1 MNERSLRGAL
11 ISPDSRFR
19 SEVRALLGDVEP
31 RVGIAVEISE
41 RFVDFRE
48 DVVRTLRQSKA
59 DLLLVDL
66 EQEPELGV
74 KFIQF
79 LADAQPGHRVIAFGG
94 EISPDQLLTAMR
106 AGVADYLHKPV
117 SAELLRGAVGR
128 VAQTLSSSRAKAEE
142 ESKAEGQVFAFFSP
156 KGGSGSTTVATNLA
170 VVLRQ
175 LTSKRTLL
183 VDLDLELGETAL
195 MLGMRPRFNFVDLVQ
210 NFHRMDADLLAS
222 FIERHDSGVDLLSAP
237 YHPEKAEMVSGD
249 LIRRILLFLRQHYDY
264 IVVDTSKSF
273 SQATLATF
281 EQADQ
286 VFLVTTADLPSLR
299 NIQRGLPMMR
309 RVLVRGEDQLRL
321 VINRFDP
328 KDQISAKD
336 IERSLGLKVFWKLS
350 NDYEAVLGSLN
361 TGKPIVMN
369 GTSSYSKD
377 LKNLGVALA
386 GTEAQTER
394 RGRIMGALSRFTT
407 GKKKE
412 GKHG

>member
-1 MNERSLRGAL
+1 MSERSLRGAL

-264 IVVDTSKSF
+264 VVVDTSKSF

>member
-1 MNERSLRGAL
+1 MSERSLRGAL

-128 VAQTLSSSRAKAEE
+128 VAQTLNSSRAKAEE

-264 IVVDTSKSF
+264 VVVDTSKSF

-407 GKKKE
+407 GKKKD

>member
-1 MNERSLRGAL
+1 MTERGLRAAL
-11 ISPDSRFR
+11 ISPDARFR
-19 SEVRALLGDVEP
+19 EEVRHVLTGIDP
-31 RVGIAVEISE
+31 RVTIGIEISE
-41 RFVDFRE
+41 RFATFRE
-48 DVVRTLRQSKA
+48 ELVKELRHGRP
-59 DLLLVDL
+59 DLLLIDL
-66 EQEPELGV
+66 EEEPELGV

-79 LADAQPGHRVIAFGG
+79 LADDNPAQRVIAFGG
-94 EISPDQLLTAMR
+94 TLSPDLLLAAMR
-106 AGVADYLHKPV
+106 AGVADYQHKPV
-117 SAELLRGAVGR
+117 ASDLLRGAVAR
-128 VAQTLSSSRAKAEE
+128 VAGTIGSRAAASDDERPP
-142 ESKAEGQVFAFFSP
+142 GQVYAFFSP

-170 VVLRQ
+170 VVLRK
-175 LTSKRTLL
+175 LTGKRTLL

-237 YHPEKAEMVSGD
+237 YHPEKAEMVSGEQ
-249 LIRRILLFLRQHYDY
+249 IRRILIFLRQHYDY
-264 IVVDTSKSF
+264 VVVDTSKSF
-273 SQATLATF
+273 AQSTLATF

-321 VINRFDP
+321 VINRYDP
-328 KDQISAKD
+328 KDQISIKD

-369 GTSSYSKD
+369 GNSSYSKD
-377 LKNLGVALA
+377 LNSLGVALA
-386 GTEAQTER
+386 GTKALPER
-394 RGRIMGALSRFTT
+394 RGRIFGALSRLTA
-407 GKKKE
+407 GKKK
-412 GKHG
+412 GG

>member
-1 MNERSLRGAL
+1 MSERSLRGAL

-128 VAQTLSSSRAKAEE
+128 VAQTLNSSRAKAEE

>member
-1 MNERSLRGAL
+1 M
-11 ISPDSRFR
+11 
-19 SEVRALLGDVEP
+19 
-31 RVGIAVEISE
+31 
-41 RFVDFRE
+41 
-48 DVVRTLRQSKA
+48 
-59 DLLLVDL
+59 
-66 EQEPELGV
+66 
-74 KFIQF
+74 
-79 LADAQPGHRVIAFGG
+79 
-94 EISPDQLLTAMR
+94 
-106 AGVADYLHKPV
+106 
-117 SAELLRGAVGR
+117 
-128 VAQTLSSSRAKAEE
+128 
-142 ESKAEGQVFAFFSP
+142 
-156 KGGSGSTTVATNLA
+156 ATNLA

-175 LTSKRTLL
+175 LTGKKTLL

-264 IVVDTSKSF
+264 VVVDTSKSF

-328 KDQISAKD
+328 KDQISVKD

-377 LKNLGVALA
+377 LKSLGVTLA
-386 GTEAQTER
+386 GTGAETER
-394 RGRIMGALSRFTT
+394 RGRIFGALSRLTA
-407 GKKKE
+407 GKKKD